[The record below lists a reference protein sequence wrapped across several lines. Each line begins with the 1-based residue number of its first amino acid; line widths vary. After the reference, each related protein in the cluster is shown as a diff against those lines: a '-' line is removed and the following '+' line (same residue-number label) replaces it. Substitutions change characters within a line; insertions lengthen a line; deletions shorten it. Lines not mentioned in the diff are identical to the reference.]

1 MFLVL
6 GLYVTVVR
14 AQISAPVPSNIGDPF
29 GEAKERRSR
38 EAALRSITM
47 IGPNKRDPR
56 EQQALLEQMNGDFK
70 KIQIIRL
77 GMVQNIAA
85 GRSFEYKQ
93 LAEDSAEIKKR
104 AARLRLALALRQDNG
119 SDTENPGPVEFGTDA
134 IQNAASDLCIE
145 ISRFTTN
152 PLFREGAVYSVRYA
166 NEADKTLE
174 TIIDLSQSIKNSAE
188 KLRRSANAEPR
199 PRSDR

>member
-6 GLYVTVVR
+6 SVCVSVVR

-47 IGPNKRDPR
+47 IGPNTRDPR
-56 EQQALLEQMNGDFK
+56 EQQALLEQMNGDFR

-77 GMVQNIAA
+77 GMIQNIAA
-85 GRSFEYKQ
+85 GKSFEYKR
-93 LAEDSAEIKKR
+93 LADDSSEIKKR
-104 AARLRLALALRQDNG
+104 AARLKLALALREDGG
-119 SDTENPGPVEFGTDA
+119 SDGPEPAPVEFGTDT
-134 IQNAASDLCIE
+134 IQNAASDLCLE

-152 PLFREGAVYSVRYA
+152 PLFKEGAVYNIRYA
-166 NEADKTLE
+166 KEADKTLE
-174 TIIDLSQSIKNSAE
+174 TIIELSENIKTSAD
-188 KLRRSANAEPR
+188 KLRRSSREP
-199 PRSDR
+199 